1 MTSFGGD
8 IFARPLP
15 SPFIWHTAAHRL
27 APVHEW
33 PEDMADSLSF
43 LVVWKA
49 QGGEPQHS
57 VSLYKRFFTTIDIS
71 RRARFSMSDVV
82 LQPGTHTEER
92 LFQAVCTITL
102 LDGSASCSEL
112 GTMCS
117 KIAQQWCFLGKIVP
131 FKGHLQWL
139 IPDRERGFWRG
150 WAPHETNIPLES
162 LSFGTFAGLSVFTQS
177 HVVFADD
184 GHPGYTLT
192 CAFKHDERLLQVLLF
207 LRHSHACKHISSTFK
222 LEIPYGSIFRVV
234 VNEIEKDH
242 DTIGIYLQLV
252 TVPLLYRS
260 AEDSCR
266 WEMPNDNAD
275 GAWFNRVFQLGCP
288 CFWMMRSCDI
298 GGSSVV
304 KLSLRNKL
312 KARQAVSRL
321 TARCKRETTFQYSP
335 MLTHKIG
342 SQLKEIRKR
351 CTTKVK
357 PRLGFSAC
365 YALSAVLQQ
374 GNNGYSQMAL
384 LARDKLE
391 ELEEELVNFAHS
403 NSAALEAAL
412 FAIRSAIEE
421 HEVVDIIQ
429 CLPKLFAKFC
439 TAAIHLP
446 KTPTGT
452 RLVRRSIVTPSK
464 VLLLPPQLHSENR
477 ILRKFDAEY
486 SLRVS
491 FRDDNLQHLSYSL
504 MSGSC
509 RHLAIERV
517 VTDTLRQGLVVGD
530 RQFKLLASSCS
541 QLRDHGTWFYAT
553 DGKGYSTDMIR
564 YWMGDFSGI
573 SNTAKKMA
581 RMGQCFSSTEES
593 VKVPLLSDSVLEVP
607 DILGGKHSVTNEEY
621 IFSDGIGMIST
632 QLLKEVHKKLKLL
645 VTPSAI
651 QIRYAGYKGMLC
663 HNPLLPGRQLVL
675 RKSMRKFNCVNSES
689 IEVIKISAPRP
700 VFLNRQLITL
710 LEQLGV
716 PSRMFFCLQQ
726 RMVMLLTE
734 ALVCDN
740 SALQVL
746 DTYVGSALPFN
757 QLTRYGFSLTR
768 DPFVRSMLFA
778 VYRTSMESLLSKSR
792 IAVPHNMGR
801 NMFGVLD
808 ETRTLQY
815 GQVFVQYTSLVPHN
829 RPDDDPVTT
838 VLTGTVL
845 VTKCPCLHPGDVRK
859 FTAVDLP
866 ALHHIKD
873 CIVFPANGRR
883 PHPDE
888 MAGSDLDGDEYI
900 VIWDK
905 SLFFPGFNREPMVY
919 GQKLPQHRSELNLVD
934 GMAQFISDY
943 ILNDNVG
950 VMSNAHLALADKLE
964 SGVFSRPCLS
974 IAKKISTCLD
984 FAKTGVPALL
994 ERNERPEEYPD
1005 FMDKGGHKNTYRSS
1019 RVLGHLYRF
1028 QRFLESVVSSSFNS
1042 HLVDGGS
1049 NIKLLELGGWN
1060 RYKVIVE
1067 ELFAAHE
1074 SDMGRILKQYG
1085 IKSQAE
1091 VVSGFIN
1098 DVSASNKSHYEKSN
1112 VEVLVAKQ
1120 YRTIVESTRERF
1132 FKEVDYACRMENAR
1146 SQVDKKKILLRM
1158 ASACFMVTYCN
1169 TRKTYSSFP
1178 WSFSDVILLVMQE
1191 SSSRH
1196 EHTSKNLLISRLD
1209 DQLAA
1214 AASQFSAKRVALE
1227 VVLKW
1232 AEKEDLLLQT
1242 AAVNCARICR
1252 RCLEELF
1259 DKSTLAEATDAEKGP
1274 EKQAPSAG
1282 RYVTSFLRYVS
1293 CSSIVFPDCDACSRS
1308 SQTHTLTMAALR
1320 TYSMLSIL
1328 CDLCHLGLP
1337 CDASL
1342 HEPVQEIKEG
1352 SSVRIK
1358 VSNPALRDML
1368 LHGQDEVAGLLSS
1381 WSGVQEVHIRRG
1393 VDRGGS
1399 HYIVVSS
1406 VGRDWQRW
1414 FLEELLLQPWL
1425 AHAILKR
1432 SLAEFIRA

>member
-1 MTSFGGD
+1 
-8 IFARPLP
+8 
-15 SPFIWHTAAHRL
+15 
-27 APVHEW
+27 
-33 PEDMADSLSF
+33 MADNLSF
-43 LVVWKA
+43 LVVWKD
-49 QGGEPQHS
+49 QGGESQDY
-57 VSLYKRFFTTIDIS
+57 VSLYRRFFTTIDVP
-71 RRARFSMSDVV
+71 RRTSFHMSDVV
-82 LQPGTHTEER
+82 VQSDTHTEES
-92 LFQAVCTITL
+92 LYQAVCTIKL
-102 LDGSASCSEL
+102 LEGTASNSEL
-112 GTMCS
+112 ANICS
-117 KIAQQWCFLGKIVP
+117 RIAQQWCFLGKIVP

-139 IPDRERGFWRG
+139 MPDRERGFWRG
-150 WAPHETNIPLES
+150 FWRGTTPYETHTPLES
-162 LSFGTFAGLSVFTQS
+162 LSFGTFADLCVFAQS
-177 HVVFADD
+177 HVIYADE
-184 GHPGYTLT
+184 GPPAYTLT

-207 LRHSHACKHISSTFK
+207 LNHSPDCKHVSSAFK

-234 VNEIEKDH
+234 VNEVEREQDS
-242 DTIGIYLQLV
+242 IGIYLQLV
-252 TVPLLYRS
+252 ATPLLYLKS
-260 AEDSCR
+260 KNPCSWDTPNSSDDS
-266 WEMPNDNAD
+266 
-275 GAWFNRVFQLGCP
+275 AWFNRVFQLGCP
-288 CFWMMRSCDI
+288 CFWLMRSCDI
-298 GGSSVV
+298 GASSVI
-304 KLSLRNKL
+304 KLSIKNKL
-312 KARQAVSRL
+312 KGRQAISCL
-321 TARCKRETTFQYSP
+321 TARCKRETTFQYSA
-335 MLTHKIG
+335 MITCKIG

-351 CTTKVK
+351 CANKVK
-357 PRLGFSAC
+357 PRLGFSVC

-391 ELEEELVNFAHS
+391 QFEQDLVSFALN

-412 FAIRSAIEE
+412 FAVRSAIEE
-421 HEVVDIIQ
+421 HEVVDIVH

-439 TAAIHLP
+439 RVALHLP
-446 KTPTGT
+446 KTPNGT

-464 VLLLPPQLHSENR
+464 VLLLPPQLHNENR
-477 ILRKFDAEY
+477 ILRKFDPEY

-509 RHLAIERV
+509 RHVAIERV
-517 VTDTLRQGLVVGD
+517 VTDTLRKGLAVGD

-541 QLRDHGTWFYAT
+541 QLRDHGAWFYAT
-553 DGKGYSTDMIR
+553 DAKGYSTDMIR

-573 SNTAKKMA
+573 SSTAKKMA

-593 VKVPLLSDSVLEVP
+593 VKVPLLSDSVQEVP
-607 DILGGKHSVTNEEY
+607 DVLGGKHSVTNEQY
-621 IFSDGIGMIST
+621 IFSDGIGMISSE
-632 QLLKEVHKKLKLL
+632 LLHEVHKKLKLL
-645 VTPSAI
+645 ETPSAI

-663 HNPLLPGRQLVL
+663 LNPSLPGRQLVL
-675 RKSMRKFNCVNSES
+675 RKSMRKFNCVNSEN

-726 RMVMLLTE
+726 NMVMLLTE
-734 ALVCDN
+734 ALICDS

-808 ETRTLQY
+808 ETRMLQY
-815 GQVFVQYTSLVPHN
+815 GEVFVQYTSLTPSGPHDN
-829 RPDDDPVTT
+829 GPETT
-838 VLTGTVL
+838 VLTGIFNVSLT
-845 VTKCPCLHPGDVRK
+845 R
-859 FTAVDLP
+859 
-866 ALHHIKD
+866 
-873 CIVFPANGRR
+873 
-883 PHPDE
+883 
-888 MAGSDLDGDEYI
+888 SDLDGDEYI
-900 VIWDK
+900 VIWDEN
-905 SLFFPGFNREPMVY
+905 LFFPGPNRQPMVY
-919 GQKLPQHRSELNLVD
+919 GQKLCPQRSELNLVD
-934 GMAQFISDY
+934 GMAKFISDY

-964 SGVFSRPCLS
+964 NGVFSKPCLS

-1028 QRFLESVVSSSFNS
+1028 QRFLESVVSSNFNS
-1042 HLVDGGS
+1042 HLVDSGS
-1049 NIKLLELGGWN
+1049 NIKLLELYGWN
-1060 RYKVIVE
+1060 RYKFIIE
-1067 ELFAAHE
+1067 ELLAAHE
-1074 SDMGRILKQYG
+1074 TDMDRILKQYG

-1091 VVSGFIN
+1091 IVSGYIN

-1120 YRTIVESTRERF
+1120 YRAIVESTRERF
-1132 FKEVDYACRMENAR
+1132 FKEVDYACRMENAL
-1146 SQVDKKKILLRM
+1146 SEADKKKILLRM

-1169 TRKTYSSFP
+1169 AQKTYSSFP
-1178 WSFSDVILLVMQE
+1178 WSFSDVILLVMEE
-1191 SSSRH
+1191 SSSRL
-1196 EHTSKNLLISRLD
+1196 ERTSKNLLVSRLD

-1214 AASQFSAKRVALE
+1214 AASRSSAKIVALE

-1232 AEKEDLLLQT
+1232 AEKEDLILKAT
-1242 AAVNCARICR
+1242 AVNCARICKS
-1252 RCLEELF
+1252 CLEELF
-1259 DKSTLAEATDAEKGP
+1259 ARSAFTEEAVHAEKDPGNLRP
-1274 EKQAPSAG
+1274 LSAG
-1282 RYVTSFLRYVS
+1282 HYVTSFLRYVS
-1293 CSSIVFPDCDACSRS
+1293 SSSVAFPKCDACSRS

-1342 HEPVQEIKEG
+1342 HEPIQEIKEG
-1352 SSVRIK
+1352 NSVRIK
-1358 VSNPALRDML
+1358 VSNPALWDML
-1368 LHGQDEVAGLLSS
+1368 VHSQDEVAGLLSS
-1381 WSGVQEVHIRRG
+1381 WSGVQEVRIRRG
-1393 VDRGGS
+1393 ADRSSGQ
-1399 HYIVVSS
+1399 YIVVSS
-1406 VGRDWQRW
+1406 IGRDWQRW
-1414 FLEELLLQPWL
+1414 FLEELLLQPWF
-1425 AHAILKR
+1425 ARAILTR